1 MGEAAAD
8 DPVFTLRDL
17 NPQKGDAEWKI
28 MPLLD

>member
-17 NPQKGDAEWKI
+17 NPQKWDAEWKM
-28 MPLLD
+28 MPL

>member
-17 NPQKGDAEWKI
+17 NPQKGDAEWKT
-28 MPLLD
+28 MPL

>member
-17 NPQKGDAEWKI
+17 NPQKGDAEWKM
-28 MPLLD
+28 MPL